1 MKDLSVLIPAR
12 NEQFLKRTID
22 DVLLNMRADTEIIA
36 VCDGGWPTEPIPD
49 HPRVTLVYHAQ
60 ARGQRQAVNLAAKL
74 SKAKFIMK
82 LDAHCSVA
90 PGFDAQLIKDYEEGQ
105 TVIPRMF
112 NLHAFDWVCVEC
124 DTHTYQGPKP
134 KTCEKCNCPNI
145 IMNVVWKPRLSRK
158 SDYARFDRDLHFQYW
173 RGYSNET
180 NETMCFVGAC
190 FFMSRARYWELDGLD
205 ESHGSWGQMGVEM
218 SCKTWLSGGR
228 LVVNK
233 NTWFAHLFRTQE
245 GFRFPYPMSGDE
257 QDRARKY
264 SQWLWNLEQPD
275 QLPHWEKAVRP
286 LSWIVD
292 KFAPVPEW
300 SNEQKEILYGTR

>member
-1 MKDLSVLIPAR
+1 MRDLSVLIPAR

-22 DVLLNMRADTEIIA
+22 DVLANMRADTEIIV
-36 VCDGGWPTEPIPD
+36 VCDGGWPTEPTPD

-74 SKAKFIMK
+74 SKAKFVMK

-90 PGFDAQLIKDYEEGQ
+90 EGFDVQLIKDYEEGQ

-112 NLHAFDWVCVEC
+112 NLHAFDWVCPHARV
-124 DTHTYQGPKP
+124 YQGPKP
-134 KTCEKCNCPNI
+134 TCCNDVQMEVI
-145 IMNVVWKPRLSRK
+145 WKPRLSRK
-158 SDYARFDRDLHFQYW
+158 SDYARFDKDLHFQYW
-173 RGYSNET
+173 RGYSNDT

-190 FFMSRARYWELDGLD
+190 FFMSRERYWQLDGLD
-205 ESHGSWGQMGVEM
+205 EGHGSWGQMGVEM

-233 NTWFAHLFRTQE
+233 NTWFSHLFRTQE
-245 GFRFPYPMSGDE
+245 GFRFPYPISGDE
-257 QDRARKY
+257 QERARKY

-275 QLPHWEKAVRP
+275 QLPRWDKAVRP

-300 SNEQKEILYGTR
+300 EQVTA